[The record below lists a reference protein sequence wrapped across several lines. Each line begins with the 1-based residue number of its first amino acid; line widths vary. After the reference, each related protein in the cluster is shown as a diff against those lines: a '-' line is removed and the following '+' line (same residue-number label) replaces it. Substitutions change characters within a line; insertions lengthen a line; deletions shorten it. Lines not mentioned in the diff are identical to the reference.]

1 MKKNIDSNS
10 DLQNKFHF
18 LITIGIKGIR
28 SALSYIKSH
37 KIKTGILVILL
48 IGYYFCL
55 PKQLFKDPTSTVI
68 ESKKGELLGAMIA
81 DDGQWRFP
89 EVDSVPK
96 KFRECIVHFEDQYFF
111 KHFGFNPVSMV
122 KAIGQNLKAGR
133 VVRGG
138 STLTQQ
144 VIRLSRKGKGRTY
157 FEKLIE
163 LVFATRLEL
172 RSPKEEILK
181 LYTSYAPFGG
191 NVVGLDVASWRYFGV
206 HPHQLSWAESATLAV
221 LPNAPSLIY
230 PGKNQQQLLRKRNNL
245 LKKLLEKEIIDS
257 LTFDLSITEE
267 LPQKPYSLPQ
277 VAPHLLQ
284 KVVKSDK
291 GKRIKVTVDY
301 QLQKNVNNIVDRH
314 YQLLRQN
321 QVYNGAVLVMD
332 VETRE
337 ILSYVGN
344 TPTDNEHHKF
354 VDVINAPRSTGS
366 VLKPFL
372 YAALLDAGEVLPNS
386 LVADVPTHIAGYN
399 PENYNKEYDGAV
411 PAKRA
416 LARSLNV
423 PAVRMLKSYGM
434 ERFRDEIRKFNL
446 KDLNKSANHY
456 GLTLIVGGAE
466 SNLWDLCKTYAS
478 LASTVNHFSEISS
491 QYYTNEYIEPVL
503 FANNQAN
510 FGVKTTESPVF
521 GAGSIYLTFDAM
533 KEVNRPE
540 GNESWEFYDSSKE
553 IAWKTGTSFGN
564 RDAWAIG
571 ITKKYVV
578 GVWIGNADGEGRP
591 SLTGVN
597 SAAPV
602 LFDVFDVLPRT
613 KWFSVPHDEL
623 IEVEVCENSGYLAT
637 KVCPKKTMLISE
649 AGKRSKACPYHQ
661 LVHLDSQKQ
670 FRVNSSC
677 EDINTLVATPWFVL
691 PPLMEF
697 YFKSTNA
704 SYKSLPPFKTGCYSE
719 AIATM
724 DFIYPKNNGSV
735 VLTKGFDGKTNEVV
749 LKIAHSKPE
758 TTVFWY
764 VDDDFVGQTRTFHE
778 MAILPKTGNHIIT
791 VVDELGNE
799 AKRLLNVETTSSL

>member
-1 MKKNIDSNS
+1 MVNRII
-10 DLQNKFHF
+10 F
-18 LITIGIKGIR
+18 
-28 SALSYIKSH
+28 YIKSH
-37 KIKTGILVILL
+37 KIKSASAIILL
-48 IGYYFCL
+48 IVYYFCL
-55 PKQLFKDPTSTVI
+55 PKQLFNEPTSTVI
-68 ESKKGELLGAMIA
+68 ESNKGELLGAMIA

-89 EVDSVPK
+89 VVDSVPR
-96 KFRECIVHFEDQYFF
+96 KFKESIIYFEDQHFY
-111 KHFGFNPVSMV
+111 KHPGFNPISIF
-122 KAIGQNLKAGR
+122 KALAENIKAKK
-133 VVRGG
+133 VIRGG

-163 LVFATRLEL
+163 LILATRLEF
-172 RSPKEEILK
+172 RDSKEEILR
-181 LYTSYAPFGG
+181 LYASYAPFGG

-206 HPHQLSWAESATLAV
+206 QPHQLSWAESATLAV
-221 LPNAPSLIY
+221 LPNAPGLIY
-230 PGKNQQQLLRKRNNL
+230 PGRNQEQLLKKRNKL
-245 LKKLLEKEIIDS
+245 LKKLLEQEIIDS
-257 LTFDLSITEE
+257 LTYDLSITED
-267 LPQKPYSLPQ
+267 LPQRPYSIPQ
-277 VAPHLLQ
+277 TAPHLLQ

-291 GKRIKVTVDY
+291 GKRIKTTIDY
-301 QLQKNVNNIVDRH
+301 KHQKNVNNIVERH
-314 YQLLRQN
+314 YQLLKQN
-321 QVYNGAVLVMD
+321 GVYNAAVLVMD
-332 VETRE
+332 IETRE
-337 ILSYVGN
+337 VLSYVGN
-344 TPTDNEHHKF
+344 TETDNDHHKF
-354 VDVINAPRSTGS
+354 VDVIKAPRSTGS

-372 YAALLDAGEVLPNS
+372 YAALLDDGEVLPNS

-423 PAVRMLKSYGM
+423 PAVRMLKSYGLD
-434 ERFRDEIRKFNL
+434 RFRDEIRKFNL
-446 KDLNKSANHY
+446 KDLNKSAHHY

-466 SNLWDLCKTYAS
+466 SSLWDLCKTYAS

-491 QYYTNEYIEPVL
+491 QYYTNEYIEPIL
-503 FANNQAN
+503 FKSEKAD
-510 FGVKTTESPVF
+510 FGIKTTEKTVF

-540 GNESWEFYDSSKE
+540 GDESWEFYDSSKQ

-571 ITKKYVV
+571 LTKKYVV
-578 GVWIGNADGEGRP
+578 GVWVGNADGEGRP
-591 SLTGVN
+591 NITGVN
-597 SAAPV
+597 SAAPI

-613 KWFSVPHDEL
+613 KWFSVPYDEL
-623 IEVEVCENSGYLAT
+623 IEVSVCENSGYLAT
-637 KVCPKKTMLISE
+637 NHCPKKTMLIPQ
-649 AGKRSKACPYHQ
+649 AGKHSKACPYHQ
-661 LVHLDSQKQ
+661 LVHLDAQKQ

-677 EDINTLVATPWFVL
+677 EDINSLVATPWFVL

-704 SYKSLPPFKTGCYSE
+704 NYKALPPFKAGCVSD

-724 DFIYPKNNGSV
+724 DFIYPKNNGNV
-735 VLTKGFDGKTNEVV
+735 ALTKGFDGKTNEVV

-764 VDDDFVGQTRTFHE
+764 VDDDFVGQTKTFHE
-778 MAILPKTGNHIIT
+778 MGILPKTGNHVIT

-799 AKRLLNVETTSSL
+799 VKRLLNVETTNGI